1 MGTRLMSQH
10 QASLEV
16 GAAAIKAAPVL
27 AVAAADSVLGIP
39 LQNWVYILTIVYLLF
54 QLVVIAPK
62 VPAVIIEFY
71 RKIRKW

>member
-16 GAAAIKAAPVL
+16 GTAAIKAAPVL